1 MKRNA
6 LTYRAVVRLKRAAI
20 FAVRGAK
27 KLEIRPTAV
36 ADTPTAAPRLERLR
50 NFRRYSEGC
59 DAGKKKGFN
68 ADRKE
73 NYVSITDFI
82 TGQNKYEFSCGK
94 CGKIFYAD
102 KPTFE
107 NINRAVEQGLDNSFL
122 CENCRRRDEEAADET
137 R

>member
-1 MKRNA
+1 MQG
-6 LTYRAVVRLKRAAI
+6 I
-20 FAVRGAK
+20 
-27 KLEIRPTAV
+27 
-36 ADTPTAAPRLERLR
+36 
-50 NFRRYSEGC
+50 
-59 DAGKKKGFN
+59 KKGFN

-82 TGQNKYEFSCGK
+82 TEQKKYEFSCGK

-122 CENCRRRDEEAADET
+122 CENCRRRHEEATYET

>member
-1 MKRNA
+1 MLGIK
-6 LTYRAVVRLKRAAI
+6 
-20 FAVRGAK
+20 
-27 KLEIRPTAV
+27 E
-36 ADTPTAAPRLERLR
+36 E
-50 NFRRYSEGC
+50 
-59 DAGKKKGFN
+59 FN

-73 NYVSITDFI
+73 NYVSTTDFI

-102 KPTFE
+102 KSTFE
-107 NINRAVEQGLDNSFL
+107 NINQAVERDLDNSFL

>member
-1 MKRNA
+1 MQG
-6 LTYRAVVRLKRAAI
+6 I
-20 FAVRGAK
+20 
-27 KLEIRPTAV
+27 
-36 ADTPTAAPRLERLR
+36 
-50 NFRRYSEGC
+50 
-59 DAGKKKGFN
+59 KKGFD

-82 TGQNKYEFSCGK
+82 TEQNKYEFSCGK

-122 CENCRRRDEEAADET
+122 CENCRRRDEEATDET

>member
-1 MKRNA
+1 MQG
-6 LTYRAVVRLKRAAI
+6 I
-20 FAVRGAK
+20 
-27 KLEIRPTAV
+27 
-36 ADTPTAAPRLERLR
+36 
-50 NFRRYSEGC
+50 
-59 DAGKKKGFN
+59 KKGLD

-82 TGQNKYEFSCGK
+82 TEQNKYEFSCGK

-107 NINRAVEQGLDNSFL
+107 NINRAVERDLDNSFL
-122 CENCRRRDEEAADET
+122 CENCRRRDDEATHET

>member
-1 MKRNA
+1 MQGIKEE
-6 LTYRAVVRLKRAAI
+6 
-20 FAVRGAK
+20 F
-27 KLEIRPTAV
+27 
-36 ADTPTAAPRLERLR
+36 D
-50 NFRRYSEGC
+50 
-59 DAGKKKGFN
+59 

-82 TGQNKYEFSCGK
+82 TEQNKYEFSCGK

-122 CENCRRRDEEAADET
+122 CENCRQRNEEAADEN

>member
-1 MKRNA
+1 MQGIKEE
-6 LTYRAVVRLKRAAI
+6 
-20 FAVRGAK
+20 F
-27 KLEIRPTAV
+27 
-36 ADTPTAAPRLERLR
+36 D
-50 NFRRYSEGC
+50 
-59 DAGKKKGFN
+59 

-94 CGKIFYAD
+94 CGKIFFAD

>member
-1 MKRNA
+1 MQGIKEE
-6 LTYRAVVRLKRAAI
+6 
-20 FAVRGAK
+20 F
-27 KLEIRPTAV
+27 
-36 ADTPTAAPRLERLR
+36 D
-50 NFRRYSEGC
+50 
-59 DAGKKKGFN
+59 

-82 TGQNKYEFSCGK
+82 TEQNKYEFSCAK

-122 CENCRRRDEEAADET
+122 CENCRQRYEEAAYET

>member
-1 MKRNA
+1 MQGIKEE
-6 LTYRAVVRLKRAAI
+6 
-20 FAVRGAK
+20 F
-27 KLEIRPTAV
+27 
-36 ADTPTAAPRLERLR
+36 D
-50 NFRRYSEGC
+50 
-59 DAGKKKGFN
+59 

-82 TGQNKYEFSCGK
+82 TEQNKYEFSCEK
-94 CGKIFYAD
+94 CGKIFFAD

-122 CENCRRRDEEAADET
+122 CENCRRRYEEAADET